1 MKEDVAC
8 RIIDLSS
15 VLCVS
20 VYYFRDYLYA
30 KIFVF
35 QEYIFQQATF
45 IEVYHPVD
53 GVLLTS

>member
-1 MKEDVAC
+1 MKENVVC
-8 RIIDLSS
+8 RIIDQSS

-35 QEYIFQQATF
+35 QDFIFLQATF